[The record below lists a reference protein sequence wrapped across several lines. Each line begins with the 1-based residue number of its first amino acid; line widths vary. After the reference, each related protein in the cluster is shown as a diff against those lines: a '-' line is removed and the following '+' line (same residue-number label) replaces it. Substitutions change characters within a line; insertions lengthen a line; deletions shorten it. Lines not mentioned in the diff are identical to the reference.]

1 MIKIISIAIISIA
14 VIIVLIAASYFRINI
29 QSEAQSNSNPDS
41 SLRSR
46 TSFSSIPQSIQT
58 KLSPQVMPAQLY
70 VANLFTCPL
79 KFFHGTTRQNA
90 LKIYSTGLW
99 LIGESKPSAIW
110 MTSNIEKAKIYAGSK
125 GYIVV
130 VNIDPALN
138 LKKLRDE
145 VFIFEVPDAKPN
157 EEYLAIEGLKPSGI
171 IDVNGKKI
179 R

>member
-1 MIKIISIAIISIA
+1 MIEIISIAIISIA

-29 QSEAQSNSNPDS
+29 QSEAHSNSKPDN

-46 TSFSSIPQSIQT
+46 TNFPSFPQLIQT

-79 KFFHGTTRQNA
+79 KLFHGTTRRIA
-90 LKIYSTGLW
+90 LEIYKTGLW
-99 LIGESKPSAIW
+99 LIGESKPPAIW
-110 MTSNIEKAKIYAGSK
+110 MTSNIKTAKKYAGSK

-130 VNIDPALN
+130 VNVDSALN
-138 LKKLRDE
+138 LKKLGDE

-171 IDVNGKKI
+171 VDVNGKKI